1 MFSVPG
7 IALITGAGSG
17 IGRATALAFARA
29 GAAAVHLG
37 DINPES
43 LQVASVAVSS
53 VATNPT
59 FRTLTSHIDV
69 TKEDQ
74 VVQMLKD
81 TMKTFGRVDY
91 AANIAGVSTT
101 WSPTADLPSAEY
113 DHVNNINTRG
123 TFLCMREELRA
134 MRSQEPVARI
144 PGRPAVRGAI
154 TNMSS
159 ILGHITLGG
168 YASYVAS
175 KHAVVGLTKAAAAD
189 HASDGIRVNAVC
201 PGYVDTPLLGQ
212 DAGNSLEARKALA
225 DSVLQK
231 RLGTPDEIAD
241 IVLFLT
247 SERASFVTGSSF
259 VADGGHIII

>member
-1 MFSVPG
+1 MFNVPG
-7 IALITGAGSG
+7 IALVTGAGYG

-29 GAAAVHLG
+29 GAAAVHLV

-43 LQVASVAVSS
+43 LEAASVAVSS
-53 VATNPT
+53 AATNPT
-59 FRTLTSHIDV
+59 FETLTSHTDV

-101 WSPTADLPSAEY
+101 WSPTADLTSAEY
-113 DHVNNINTRG
+113 DHVHNINARG

-144 PGRPAVRGAI
+144 AGRPAFDFGAYCAR
-154 TNMSS
+154 
-159 ILGHITLGG
+159 G

-175 KHAVVGLTKAAAAD
+175 KHAVIGLTKTAAAD
-189 HASDGIRVNAVC
+189 HAGDGIRVNAVC
-201 PGYVDTPLLGQ
+201 PGYVDTPLLGR
-212 DAGNSLEARKALA
+212 DAAGSAEAAKALA
-225 DSVLQK
+225 ATVLQK

-259 VADGGHIII
+259 VADGGHIIV